1 MANFLNKKRF
11 IYNIIESSFPVQRSR
26 KLESIDEIVEQ
37 NTNSA
42 SGSIGFKSI
51 YNYYNSD
58 KVSLFRIEEHWDLGY
73 YYSRDYHDIRP
84 LFLFKE

>member
-1 MANFLNKKRF
+1 MANFLNKKIF
-11 IYNIIESSFPVQRSR
+11 IYIIIESSFPVQRSR
-26 KLESIDEIVEQ
+26 KLESIDKIVEQ

-42 SGSIGFKSI
+42 SGSIGFKYI

-58 KVSLFRIEEHWDLGY
+58 KVSLFRLEERWDFGY
-73 YYSRDYHDIRP
+73 YYSKDYHGIRP